1 MIYDH
6 STVKVDYPG
15 QMGHRVGFLPY
26 LHKDAP
32 DLDIII
38 FDHQINVSDHEIITA
53 DHPRMTPDHEIIVAD
68 HQNITA
74 DHLETTPHHTKMT
87 PDDQQIVAG
96 PEKIITGQPWIIHD
110 HENST
115 SSDKEGLM
123 EVRYPYNGRRK
134 GNGKL
139 KRSG

>member
-15 QMGHRVGFLPY
+15 QIGHRVGILPY
-26 LHKDAP
+26 LYKNDP
-32 DLDIII
+32 DLDRIIS
-38 FDHQINVSDHEIITA
+38 DHQINVSDHEIIITDHLKVTPDREIIIA
-53 DHPRMTPDHEIIVAD
+53 DHS
-68 HQNITA
+68 
-74 DHLETTPHHTKMT
+74 KMT
-87 PDDQQIVAG
+87 PYQQQIVAVN
-96 PEKIITGQPWIIHD
+96 EKIIIGQPWIIHD

-115 SSDKEGLM
+115 SSDKKGLRG
-123 EVRYPYNGRRK
+123 VRYPYKGWRKGR